1 MKIQQVLRVGAQVGA
16 LKNPRVNL
24 QTSLRMGL
32 RARFQA
38 RSTTI
43 LLIPIVAAIFL
54 SVAAT
59 TVWAQSAS
67 PALPKRLVAD
77 YGYWSKYQTPPY
89 GAAQIPMK
97 MMTHI
102 LHAGINIDGS
112 ANGTI
117 DVPDGFVE
125 PELISKAHRA
135 GVKVFLLVGGDAGA
149 FSTMAASDTLRVVL
163 AQNLWDF
170 AQRYGYDGVD
180 IDWEYPGTA
189 DRSGYFQLMNTLRS
203 FFPSPT
209 YQLSADIAPWG
220 GPGYNLKKIATVL
233 DFFNIMTYDCAGPWT
248 DDAQLN
254 SPIFWDP
261 HDPEPYECQPGGSV
275 QEAINAFLQVAPAA
289 KLNIGTPFYGYD
301 YRTVTQLW
309 ESCTDCN
316 WSVVSENYGTFIK
329 QRVNK
334 DGWVRNYDSIAGVPY
349 LLHSNGKPGFITY
362 DDPSSTYLRVWYTDW
377 ERGLGGTFM
386 WSLDAD
392 YDGTS
397 QDLLNAMYNAT
408 LNNPSGATQ

>member
-1 MKIQQVLRVGAQVGA
+1 MKIQQVLRVDAQESSRA
-16 LKNPRVNL
+16 SLQSNL
-24 QTSLRMGL
+24 R
-32 RARFQA
+32 
-38 RSTTI
+38 I
-43 LLIPIVAAIFL
+43 VLLILV
-54 SVAAT
+54 VAAT
-59 TVWAQSAS
+59 FWSLAPTSAWAQSAAS
-67 PALPKRLVAD
+67 TPAWPKRLVAD

-89 GAAQIPMK
+89 GAAQIPIN

-112 ANGTI
+112 ADGSI

-125 PELISKAHRA
+125 PLLISKAHNA
-135 GVKVFLLVGGDAGA
+135 GVKVFILLGGDAGA
-149 FSTMAASDTLRVVL
+149 FSTVAASDTLRVILVE
-163 AQNLWDF
+163 NLWNF
-170 AQRYGYDGVD
+170 AQQYGYDGVD

-189 DRSGYFQLMNTLRS
+189 DARGYYELMGTLRT
-203 FFPSPT
+203 FFTSPT

-220 GPGYNLKKIATVL
+220 GPGYNLKKVAGVL
-233 DFFNIMTYDCAGPWT
+233 DFLNIMTYDCAGPWT

-275 QEAINAFLQVAPAA
+275 QEAITSFLRFAPAA
-289 KLNIGTPFYGYD
+289 QLNIGTPFYGYD
-301 YRTVTQLW
+301 YENVNALW
-309 ESCTDCN
+309 GSCTHCDF
-316 WSVVSENYGTFIK
+316 SVLGENYGTFIK

-334 DGWVRNYDSIAGVPY
+334 GGWVRYYDSIAGVPY
-349 LLHSNGKPGFITY
+349 LLRTKSTGFITY

-397 QDLLNAMYNAT
+397 QDLLNAMYDAT

>member
-1 MKIQQVLRVGAQVGA
+1 MKIQQVQRVGAQERSRA
-16 LKNPRVNL
+16 SL
-24 QTSLRMGL
+24 QVDLG
-32 RARFQA
+32 
-38 RSTTI
+38 I
-43 LLIPIVAAIFL
+43 VLLILSVAAIFL

-59 TVWAQSAS
+59 GMWAQSTS

-89 GAAQIPMK
+89 GAAQIPIN

-102 LHAGINIDGS
+102 LHAGINIDGAADGS
-112 ANGTI
+112 I

-125 PELISKAHRA
+125 PELISKAHNA
-135 GVKVFLLVGGDAGA
+135 GVKVFILFGGDAGA
-149 FSTMAASDTLRVVL
+149 FSTVAANATLRGILV
-163 AQNLWDF
+163 QNLWDF
-170 AQRYGYDGVD
+170 AQQNGYDGVD
-180 IDWEYPGTA
+180 IDWEYPGAA
-189 DRSGYFQLMNTLRS
+189 DHKGYYELMNTLRT
-203 FFPSPT
+203 FFVAPT

-220 GPGYNLKKIATVL
+220 GPGYNLEHVVPVL
-233 DFFNIMTYDCAGPWT
+233 DFLNIMTYDCAGPWT

-254 SPIFWDP
+254 SPIFWDW

-275 QEAINAFLQVAPAA
+275 QEAITAFLRFAPAA
-289 KLNIGTPFYGYD
+289 KINMGTPFYGYD
-301 YRTVTQLW
+301 YETVTALW
-309 ESCTDCN
+309 QSCTHCDF
-316 WSVVSENYGTFIK
+316 SVLGENYGTFIK

-334 DGWVRNYDSIAGVPY
+334 GGWVRYYDSIAGVPY
-349 LLHSNGKPGFITY
+349 LLRGNGKPGFITY

>member
-1 MKIQQVLRVGAQVGA
+1 MKIPNILRVGAR
-16 LKNPRVNL
+16 KSPRGSL
-24 QTSLRMGL
+24 QGDARTGL
-32 RARFQA
+32 RAGSKA
-38 RSTTI
+38 I
-43 LLIPIVAAIFL
+43 LLVLSVAAIFS

-59 TVWAQSAS
+59 AMWAQDST

-77 YGYWSKYQTPPY
+77 YGYWSKYQDPPY
-89 GAAQIPMK
+89 GAAQIPMH

-125 PELISKAHRA
+125 PDLIAKAHNA
-135 GVKVFLLVGGDAGA
+135 GVKVFILLGGDSGA
-149 FSTMAASDTLRVVL
+149 FSTVAANADLRVFLV
-163 AQNLWDF
+163 ANLWDF

-189 DRSGYFQLMNTLRS
+189 DVKGYYELMSTLRTY
-203 FFPSPT
+203 FVSPT

-220 GPGYNLKKIATVL
+220 GPGYNLEKVAPVL
-233 DFFNIMTYDCAGPWT
+233 DFLNIMTYDCAGPWT

-254 SPIFWDP
+254 SPIFWDW

-275 QEAINAFLQVAPAA
+275 QEAITAFLRFAPAV
-289 KLNIGTPFYGYD
+289 KINMGTPFYGYD
-301 YRTVTQLW
+301 YETVTALW
-309 ESCTDCN
+309 ESCTHCN
-316 WSVVSENYGTFIK
+316 FSVLGENYGTFIK

-334 DGWVRNYDSIAGVPY
+334 GGWVRYYDSIAGVPY
-349 LLHSNGKPGFITY
+349 LLRGNGKPGFITY

-397 QDLLNAMYNAT
+397 QDLLDAMYNAT
-408 LNNPSGATQ
+408 LNNPAGATQ

>member
-1 MKIQQVLRVGAQVGA
+1 MKIQQVLRVDAQESSRA
-16 LKNPRVNL
+16 SLQSNL
-24 QTSLRMGL
+24 R
-32 RARFQA
+32 
-38 RSTTI
+38 I
-43 LLIPIVAAIFL
+43 VLLLLV
-54 SVAAT
+54 VAAT
-59 TVWAQSAS
+59 FWSLAATSVWAQSAAS
-67 PALPKRLVAD
+67 TPAWPKRLVAD

-89 GAAQIPMK
+89 GAAQIPIN

-112 ANGTI
+112 ADGSI

-125 PELISKAHRA
+125 PLLISKAHNA
-135 GVKVFLLVGGDAGA
+135 GVKVFILLGGDAGA
-149 FSTMAASDTLRVVL
+149 FSTVAASDTLRVILVE
-163 AQNLWDF
+163 NLWNF
-170 AQRYGYDGVD
+170 AQQYGYDGVD

-189 DRSGYFQLMNTLRS
+189 DARGYYELMSTLRT
-203 FFPSPT
+203 FFTSPT

-220 GPGYNLKKIATVL
+220 GPGYNLKKVAGVL
-233 DFFNIMTYDCAGPWT
+233 DFLNIMTYDCAGPWT
-248 DDAQLN
+248 DDGQLN
-254 SPIFWDP
+254 SPIFWDG

-275 QEAINAFLQVAPAA
+275 QEAITAFLRFAPAV

-301 YRTVTQLW
+301 YENVNALW
-309 ESCTDCN
+309 GSCTHCDF
-316 WSVVSENYGTFIK
+316 SVLGENYGTFIK

-334 DGWVRNYDSIAGVPY
+334 GGWVRYYDSIAGVPY
-349 LLHSNGKPGFITY
+349 LLHTKTPGYITY

-408 LNNPSGATQ
+408 LNNPSGATE